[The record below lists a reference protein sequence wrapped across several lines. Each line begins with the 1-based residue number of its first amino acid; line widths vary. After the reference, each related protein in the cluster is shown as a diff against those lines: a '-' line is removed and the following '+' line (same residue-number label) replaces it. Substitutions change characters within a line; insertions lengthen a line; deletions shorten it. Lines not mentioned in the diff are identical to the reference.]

1 MKTFK
6 ELLNEVA
13 EPVGGDEKRFKDKH
27 VVAKT
32 GHPVAGE
39 DQFKAK
45 TNKKKRLADTED
57 GEDEDLYE
65 SHFKVGDEV
74 ECIKSGMEGVVVE
87 VDPEEK
93 GKYYTVKREDG
104 KLIKYAPDE
113 LRAEDDDEDEDLEE
127 EMSASQT
134 KKREEIVKSMK
145 DKKAEFQDKYGDK
158 WKSVMYATAT
168 KQAMKESVE
177 LDEAAAG
184 LGQHPALKKA
194 GIEHKWHQSSFK
206 RSKTIVTVANKN
218 YERAVKALGDDA
230 AVAGG
235 NIMVDGDRNFKE
247 SVDLSESVIDD
258 LKKIVS
264 SKTRADVKFSDG
276 NRLKVDMTTASTL
289 LKLHDSLNSKNQQT
303 FANAVNKDE
312 TGFMKMVDF
321 AFSKVK

>member
-32 GHPVAGE
+32 GHPVAG
-39 DQFKAK
+39 DAQFKSK
-45 TNKKKRLADTED
+45 TNKKKRLADPED

-113 LRAEDDDEDEDLEE
+113 LRAEDDDEDDDEDLEE

-177 LDEAAAG
+177 LDEAKLPVAKIQKMVDDG
-184 LGQHPALKKA
+184 K
-194 GIEHKWHQSSFK
+194 SMDV
-206 RSKTIVTVANKN
+206 IVGTFANKRTTN
-218 YERAVKALGDDA
+218 TDEIRQVVKDY
-230 AVAGG
+230 
-235 NIMVDGDRNFKE
+235 MWKKRMKKE